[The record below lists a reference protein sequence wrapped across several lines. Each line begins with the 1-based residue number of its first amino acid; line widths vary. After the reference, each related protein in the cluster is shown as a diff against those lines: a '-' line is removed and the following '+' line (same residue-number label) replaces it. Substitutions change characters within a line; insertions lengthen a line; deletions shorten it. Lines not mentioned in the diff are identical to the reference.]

1 MIKSWMVIGGVTLAA
16 GLLVQLFMT
25 PRGIKWFKR
34 LRRPSWL
41 TFEALIPLIWT
52 TVFICGAWSATLVW
66 ETLAK
71 TEAGRP
77 LAGISESSQVWL
89 FMGGYL
95 LVELVTLAYSPGMM
109 LFMGGYLLVELVTLA
124 YSPGMMNSQ
133 SLKIG
138 MAIGGTGGILAL
150 LLAIAVWQVS
160 HTAAGLLV
168 PYLLWSPV
176 GTYTT
181 WAMAQLNPQD
191 A

>member
-34 LRRPSWL
+34 LRRPRWL
-41 TFEALIPLIWT
+41 TFEGLIPLIWT
-52 TVFICGAWSATLVW
+52 TVFICGAWSATVVW

-71 TEAGRP
+71 TEA
-77 LAGISESSQVWL
+77 EQSQAWL
-89 FMGGYL
+89 L
-95 LVELVTLAYSPGMM
+95 
-109 LFMGGYLLVELVTLA
+109 MGGYLLVELVTLA

-133 SLKIG
+133 NLKVG
-138 MAIGGTGGILAL
+138 TAIGGTGGILAL

-160 HTAAGLLV
+160 HAAAGLLV

>member
-1 MIKSWMVIGGVTLAA
+1 MIKSWMVIGGVTLIV

-41 TFEALIPLIWT
+41 TFEAAIPLIWT

-71 TEAGRP
+71 TQEGR
-77 LAGISESSQVWL
+77 SQVWL
-89 FMGGYL
+89 LMGGYL
-95 LVELVTLAYSPGMM
+95 LVELVTLAYSP
-109 LFMGGYLLVELVTLA
+109 V
-124 YSPGMMNSQ
+124 MMNSQ

-138 MAIGGTGGILAL
+138 TAIGGTGAILAL
-150 LLAIAVWQVS
+150 LLAIAVFQVS
-160 HTAAGLLV
+160 PTAAGLLL
-168 PYLLWSPV
+168 PYLLWSPI

-181 WAMAQLNPQD
+181 WAMARLNPQD

>member
-1 MIKSWMVIGGVTLAA
+1 MIKSWMVIGGVTLIA

-34 LRRPSWL
+34 LRRPNWL
-41 TFEALIPLIWT
+41 TFEAAIPIIWT
-52 TVFICGAWSATLVW
+52 IIFICGAWSATIVW
-66 ETLAK
+66 ETLAN
-71 TEAGRP
+71 TQEGR
-77 LAGISESSQVWL
+77 SQAWL
-89 FMGGYL
+89 LMGGYL
-95 LVELVTLAYSPGMM
+95 LVELVTLAYSP
-109 LFMGGYLLVELVTLA
+109 V
-124 YSPGMMNSQ
+124 MMNLQ

-138 MAIGGTGGILAL
+138 IIVGATGGVLAL
-150 LLAIAVWQVS
+150 ILAIAVWQAS
-160 HTAAGLLV
+160 QAAAWLLV

>member
-1 MIKSWMVIGGVTLAA
+1 MIKSWMVIGGITLIA
-16 GLLVQLFMT
+16 GVLVSFLMT

-41 TFEALIPLIWT
+41 TFEAAIPIIWT
-52 TVFICGAWSATLVW
+52 TIFICGAWSATLVW

-71 TEAGRP
+71 TQEGR
-77 LAGISESSQVWL
+77 SQAWL

-95 LVELVTLAYSPGMM
+95 LVELVTLAYSPVMM
-109 LFMGGYLLVELVTLA
+109 RL
-124 YSPGMMNSQ
+124 Q
-133 SLKIG
+133 SLKTGIIIG
-138 MAIGGTGGILAL
+138 ATGGVLAL
-150 LLAIAVWQVS
+150 MLAIAVGQVS
-160 HTAAGLLV
+160 QTAAWLLV
-168 PYLLWSPV
+168 PYLLWSPI

>member
-1 MIKSWMVIGGVTLAA
+1 MIKSWMVIGGVTLVV
-16 GLLVQLFMT
+16 GILVQLFMT

-34 LRRPSWL
+34 LRRPNWL
-41 TFEALIPLIWT
+41 TFEAAIPIIWT
-52 TVFICGAWSATLVW
+52 TVFICGAWSATLAW

-71 TEAGRP
+71 NQAGR
-77 LAGISESSQVWL
+77 SQAWV

-95 LVELVTLAYSPGMM
+95 LLELVTLAYSP
-109 LFMGGYLLVELVTLA
+109 V
-124 YSPGMMNSQ
+124 MMNLQ

-138 MAIGGTGGILAL
+138 TLIGATGALLAA

-160 HTAAGLLV
+160 HTAAWLLL
-168 PYLLWSPV
+168 PYLLWSPI

-181 WAMAQLNPQD
+181 WAMARLNPQD

>member
-109 LFMGGYLLVELVTLA
+109 
-124 YSPGMMNSQ
+124 NSQ